1 MGAIPSISL
10 PDGAEVA
17 LARRVGGVGNNVRL
31 APKSP
36 CSRGSAT
43 TPPVGGVEGSGSGTV
58 RETFSC

>member
-31 APKSP
+31 APNCSP

-43 TPPVGGVEGSGSGTV
+43 TPPVGGVEGSGTV